1 MCPEQT
7 GRVYVELPIK
17 IGASQLPAAHQV
29 SNILM
34 SIDGIVNISLQ
45 TDDVGSNLVR
55 NQPSAD
61 ADVKETSVLVKIDAG
76 AHISAGALLMAV
88 W

>member
-1 MCPEQT
+1 
-7 GRVYVELPIK
+7 
-17 IGASQLPAAHQV
+17 
-29 SNILM
+29 M